1 MGIHED
7 TLPVL
12 AILGVIL
19 SMTGVNLFIIRD
31 PMRAISAV
39 PLSLVH
45 GGISNRLSSIQ
56 VNLYDENKKIAVSLE
71 IGDYWGGEQK
81 QRLRARYYH
90 EDGSYKDLH
99 SAYTNGDYS
108 GVAQIRYD
116 PLQGIMANVPGKSE
130 KMLFLYDQVNGERLI
145 KYVAIQSYRYSDLDE
160 HDERIN
166 NIRLSYAG
174 SEYTV
179 FHDNCN
185 DMDGFHKD
193 LDFGYGV
200 PSEGEFIVPTGASYM
215 TPEDIPNNPSGWH
228 GPNFVHVLDRS
239 FRLYQL
245 SEFSVIG
252 QLIQSSYTLGKTY
265 VALFDENKQIVMLI
279 HWGDAWYG
287 SKKAWFNVYFYPQ
300 NGGGYAQSSGYIYNS
315 GFTKTGKLWWGGG
328 AGGDG
333 AIYSSIDGSGD
344 AYPIGECDKAS
355 RIIKYVMLLGYKH
368 SHYNLVD
375 MRIHDINVVADPD

>member
-1 MGIHED
+1 MENWSVLYMGIHED

-145 KYVAIQSYRYSDLDE
+145 KYVAIQR
-160 HDERIN
+160 
-166 NIRLSYAG
+166 A
-174 SEYTV
+174 
-179 FHDNCN
+179 
-185 DMDGFHKD
+185 
-193 LDFGYGV
+193 
-200 PSEGEFIVPTGASYM
+200 TGTAIWTNM
-215 TPEDIPNNPSGWH
+215 MRGLTTSG
-228 GPNFVHVLDRS
+228 
-239 FRLYQL
+239 
-245 SEFSVIG
+245 
-252 QLIQSSYTLGKTY
+252 
-265 VALFDENKQIVMLI
+265 
-279 HWGDAWYG
+279 
-287 SKKAWFNVYFYPQ
+287 
-300 NGGGYAQSSGYIYNS
+300 
-315 GFTKTGKLWWGGG
+315 
-328 AGGDG
+328 
-333 AIYSSIDGSGD
+333 
-344 AYPIGECDKAS
+344 
-355 RIIKYVMLLGYKH
+355 
-368 SHYNLVD
+368 
-375 MRIHDINVVADPD
+375 